1 MAQKKANK
9 KANKKVKKK
18 ATTKVRK
25 GPAPTRRAKLAP
37 APSPKTRG
45 ASRAG
50 NRPSGGARGGGL
62 GGNVGAGLRGSIDAR
77 EMFWNNVIR
86 DILMSLSVMKMQ
98 HDEAIRVAHAEAV
111 VRAQTARDESGRLI
125 TGPHFDGAPAY
136 GGGMAGLDGVTARHR
151 AAASPDHDDPEGTDD
166 ENPDAA
172 DDGEETVRLDRED
185 ATLARALAEGIELSG
200 LPPFDG
206 RMGVVTTQG
215 VRIGIADVYPLF
227 ACTIGQTDLE
237 RALSED
243 VQCSVF
249 QIRSPQGEVFTL
261 PVHEIRSF
269 HSLSEELMDQ
279 IASAASGEDAEGTR
293 TNVPFGFGAFTSLA
307 RAAEARTDATKDAGV
322 A

>member
-1 MAQKKANK
+1 MAKKKTAK
-9 KANKKVKKK
+9 KKVAEKG
-18 ATTKVRK
+18 TK
-25 GPAPTRRAKLAP
+25 
-37 APSPKTRG
+37 G
-45 ASRAG
+45 AGRAG
-50 NRPSGGARGGGL
+50 GSGAKGSVARGGRVGRRRA
-62 GGNVGAGLRGSIDAR
+62 GGHGGGRRGGGAGIGLRGSIDAR

-125 TGPHFDGAPAY
+125 TGPHFDGAPGY
-136 GGGMAGLDGVTARHR
+136 GGGVGGGGVVMARGASERGAGSEGDEEAEGSGEEDGSEV
-151 AAASPDHDDPEGTDD
+151 G
-166 ENPDAA
+166 
-172 DDGEETVRLDRED
+172 DGEETVRVDGED

-206 RMGVVTTQG
+206 RMGVVTTHG

-227 ACTIGQTDLE
+227 ACTIGETNLE

-269 HSLSEELMDQ
+269 HSLSEELMAQ
-279 IASAASGEDAEGTR
+279 IASAGSGEDEEGTR
-293 TNVPFGFGAFTSLA
+293 TSVPFGFGAFTSLA
-307 RAAEARTDATKDAGV
+307 RAAKGDEKAFNAEGRGGAGS